1 MTEMNSVWQ
10 DTAARY
16 YPEVEAY
23 LEAHRRTYRPNQRE
37 DLYDQLVTALIDT
50 ARAYPDSGQFP
61 ALLKEAFHKA
71 HRRYFVSAVKDAGR
85 LISLSD
91 PSLRS
96 WMEEMAA

>member
-1 MTEMNSVWQ
+1 MTEMKNIWQ

-16 YPEVEAY
+16 YPEVETY

-37 DLYDQLVTALIDT
+37 ELYDQLVMALIDT
-50 ARAYPDSGQFP
+50 ARAYPDSGRFP
-61 ALLKEAFHKA
+61 ALLREAFHKA
-71 HRRYFVSAVKDAGR
+71 RRRYFVSAAKDAGR

-96 WMEEMAA
+96 WTEEMAA